1 MNGTHPTAEQLDLY
15 RRRAAS
21 PAETVDVDTH
31 IAACD
36 RCFDA
41 VRADAHLTFEQLA
54 ALADGRAAT
63 DPHLTLCARCRG
75 ELDDL
80 RQMHEA
86 VRGEPAPRRWWPL
99 AVAAVLAIA
108 FAAALLLF
116 RRDAPAVPQSTT
128 TPVVAETAPPS
139 PASQAPEAAKQQQV
153 ASLERP
159 AILDTLVTERG
170 VLRGA
175 PSKGAFALSEP
186 VATVVL
192 DTQPHFRW
200 TAKDGASSYEVAVV
214 DLDHGTVVASGTS
227 RTPAW
232 RPAAPLPRAKTYAWQ
247 VTAETKDGR
256 VVAPGRGGA
265 EARFHVAGQSSV
277 EGVTSLERGIA
288 LANMGALDEAEREL
302 LRAGARELLDQIRSW
317 R

>member
-21 PAETVDVDTH
+21 PAETVHVDTH

-54 ALADGRAAT
+54 ALADDRAAT

-75 ELDDL
+75 EVDDL
-80 RQMHEA
+80 RQMREA
-86 VRGEPAPRRWWPL
+86 VRAETAPRRWWPL
-99 AVAAVLAIA
+99 AAAAVLAIA
-108 FAAALLLF
+108 VAASLLLV
-116 RRDAPAVPQSTT
+116 RRDGPALPRPTT
-128 TPVVAETAPPS
+128 TTLVAETAPPS
-139 PASQAPEAAKQQQV
+139 STSQPPDAPPQQQAV
-153 ASLERP
+153 TLERP
-159 AILDTLVTERG
+159 ALLDTLVTERG
-170 VLRGA
+170 VLRGTT
-175 PSKGAFALSEP
+175 SKRAFALIEP

-192 DTQPHFRW
+192 EPQPRFRW
-200 TAKDGASSYEVAVV
+200 TALDSASSYEVAVV
-214 DLDHGTVVASGTS
+214 DLDRGAVVASGTS
-227 RTPAW
+227 KTPSW

-265 EARFHVAGQSSV
+265 EARFHVARQSSV

-288 LANMGALDEAEREL
+288 LANVGALDEAEREL
-302 LRAGARELLDQIRSW
+302 RRAGAQELLDEIRSW

>member
-41 VRADAHLTFEQLA
+41 VRADAHLTFDELA
-54 ALADGRAAT
+54 ALADGRAGT
-63 DPHLTLCARCRG
+63 DPHLILCARCRG
-75 ELDDL
+75 EVDDL
-80 RQMHEA
+80 RQMREA
-86 VRGEPAPRRWWPL
+86 VRAESAPRRSWLLPL
-99 AVAAVLAIA
+99 AAVLAIA
-108 FAAALLLF
+108 VVAALLLV
-116 RRDAPAVPQSTT
+116 RRDAPALPPPTT
-128 TPVVAETAPPS
+128 TTAVAETAPPPS
-139 PASQAPEAAKQQQV
+139 TLLAPEAPPQKEV

-170 VLRGA
+170 VLRGTPA
-175 PSKGAFALSEP
+175 KGAFALVEP

-192 DTQPHFRW
+192 ETRPRFRW
-200 TAKDGASSYEVAVV
+200 TALDHASSYEVAVV
-214 DLDHGTVVASGTS
+214 DLDRGAVVESGTS
-227 RTPAW
+227 KTPSW
-232 RPAAPLPRAKTYAWQ
+232 RPAAPLPRGKTYAWQ
-247 VTAETKDGR
+247 VTAETKDAR

-265 EARFHVAGQSSV
+265 EARFHVAKQSSV
-277 EGVTSLERGIA
+277 AGVTSLERGIA
-288 LANMGALDEAEREL
+288 LANLGALNDAEREL
-302 LRAGARELLDQIRSW
+302 LRAGARELLNEIRSW